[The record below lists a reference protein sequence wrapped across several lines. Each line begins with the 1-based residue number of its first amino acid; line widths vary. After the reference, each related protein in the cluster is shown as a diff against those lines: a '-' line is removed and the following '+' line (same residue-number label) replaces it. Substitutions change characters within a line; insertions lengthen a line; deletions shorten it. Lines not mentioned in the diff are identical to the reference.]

1 MPSVSIFRPAMNA
14 LARGLVSA
22 TAAIGIF
29 STALFSKDVR
39 VVSQTVG
46 TDELLLALA
55 EPEQIAALSHIAH
68 DPKFSAVSAEASR
81 YPTINQG
88 DAETILRFE
97 PTLVLFADYSRIEL
111 VSQISRTGTR
121 VIVFDQYA
129 TIEDVYANLRT
140 LGAAIGAAEKAEKL
154 IVECEARIADLE
166 RRLADA
172 KPVKVITPSTYGITA
187 GRETTFQDLCD
198 HAGAENVAATI
209 GGLTGH
215 ATAPVEQM
223 LTWPVEQVVVTG
235 NSLEETLDIFREV
248 PPYQFMP
255 AIIEGRAILL
265 KPYMLS
271 CVSHHRIEAYELLAR
286 KLHPEKFEK

>member
-1 MPSVSIFRPAMNA
+1 MAVLGPPSRTMRFPIPLACCALLLSTNA
-14 LARGLVSA
+14 VAR
-22 TAAIGIF
+22 AAEG
-29 STALFSKDVR
+29 DVR
-39 VVSQTVG
+39 VVSQSVG

-55 EPEQIAALSHIAH
+55 EPEQIAALSHIAR
-68 DPKFSAVSAEASR
+68 DPNFSAVSAEAAA

-111 VSQISRTGTR
+111 VTQVKRTGVK
-121 VIVFDQYA
+121 VIIFDHYA
-129 TIEDVYANLRT
+129 TIEDVYHNLRI
-140 LGAAIGAAEKAEKL
+140 LAAEMGASAKAEAL
-154 IVECEARIADLE
+154 IADCQARIDDLE
-166 RRLADA
+166 RRLKDV

-187 GRETTFQDLCD
+187 GRDTTFQDLCD
-198 HAGAENVAATI
+198 HAGAENAAATI

-223 LTWPVEQVVVTG
+223 LTWPVECVIVTG
-235 NSLEETLDIFREV
+235 TSLEETLNIFRKV

-255 AIIEGRAILL
+255 AVIEGRAVLL

-271 CVSHHRIEAYELLAR
+271 CVSHHRIEAYEMLAR
-286 KLHPEKFEK
+286 GLHPEVFRK